1 MLPTPRNS
9 NLIRPVISEINVTP
23 LVDVMLVLLVIFM
36 VTAPMMQRGIDIDL
50 PSAEAGAEARENRWI
65 VTIDGEENLYL
76 NNRPIHLRVLS
87 DRLETLG
94 KHQVTEFIYLR
105 ADRKVPYGRVMM
117 VMDVLKKAGV
127 ERVGMV
133 TGETLPSSSP

>member
-1 MLPTPRNS
+1 MQPTPRNS

-50 PSAEAGAEARENRWI
+50 PSAEAGVEAREDRWI
-65 VTIDGEENLYL
+65 VTIDSEENLYL

-94 KHQVTEFIYLR
+94 KHQITEFI
-105 ADRKVPYGRVMM
+105 
-117 VMDVLKKAGV
+117 
-127 ERVGMV
+127 
-133 TGETLPSSSP
+133 